1 MRNIRYIVNAQN
13 FKRDP
18 LHFIIDSIVAIVI
31 NLIIPIPIVGDLV
44 IHFRGPVLW
53 FLGTLVALFLFVI
66 ITTGIVVMTPSIISS
81 GFFGSLFPTAMPNP
95 TNLPE
100 AGFVQSDT
108 PSKSPLGGTSLNY
121 MTITAGFMDPGYL
134 IKFGTNHTGVDF
146 VPTNSY
152 FKESTIYQETKKV
165 IVFATH
171 TGKATAYTDKN
182 GGKTVEVLNNKK
194 DLKTI
199 YIHFKETY
207 VATGDII
214 KAGTPLGEMGST
226 GKSTGEHVHYEVR
239 IKDGNTWR
247 TVNPLT
253 YIK

>member
-1 MRNIRYIVNAQN
+1 MRGIKYIAHVKK
-13 FKRDP
+13 FKDDP
-18 LHFIIDSIVAIVI
+18 LEFIINTVVGVII
-31 NLIIPIPIVGDLV
+31 NLVIPIPIVGDLV
-44 IHFRGPVLW
+44 FQFRGIVLW

-66 ITTGIVVMTPSIISS
+66 ITIGIVVMTPSIISS
-81 GFFGSLFPTAMPNP
+81 GFFGSLFSTAIPN
-95 TNLPE
+95 TNSLAE
-100 AGFVQSDT
+100 SGFVQSDT
-108 PSKSPLGGTSLNY
+108 PSKSPLGGNTLNY

-146 VPTNSY
+146 VPTNTY

-214 KAGTPLGEMGST
+214 KAGTLLGEMGST

-239 IKDGNTWR
+239 IKDGSTWK